1 MSNVFKLDDI
11 RDKANENYKSVTVE
25 IDKTCTVELLNVL
38 RLSEDKRA
46 QLKSDDEEESQLESF
61 RRMVRAI
68 ADTPEGGEKLIEV
81 VGENLA
87 FYVELFNAYNKGTQ
101 AGEA

>member
-11 RDKANENYKSVTVE
+11 RNKAEQEYKAVIIE
-25 IDKTCTVELLNVL
+25 IGDDEKVELLNVL
-38 RLSEDKRA
+38 RLSEEKRGM
-46 QLKSDDEEESQLESF
+46 LHKEDENESQLESF
-61 RRMVRAI
+61 RRMVRAV
-68 ADTPEGGEKLIEV
+68 ADTPEGAETLIET

-87 FYVELFNAYNKGTQ
+87 FYVELFRAYNEGTQ

>member
-11 RDKANENYKSVTVE
+11 RNKAEQNYKAVTVE
-25 IDKTCTVELLNVL
+25 IDAECTVELLNVL

-46 QLKSDDEEESQLESF
+46 QLKREDENEPQLESF
-61 RRMVRAI
+61 RRMIRAI
-68 ADTPEGGEKLIEV
+68 ADTPEGAERLIEV

-87 FYVELFNAYNKGTQ
+87 FYVELFNAYNEGTQ